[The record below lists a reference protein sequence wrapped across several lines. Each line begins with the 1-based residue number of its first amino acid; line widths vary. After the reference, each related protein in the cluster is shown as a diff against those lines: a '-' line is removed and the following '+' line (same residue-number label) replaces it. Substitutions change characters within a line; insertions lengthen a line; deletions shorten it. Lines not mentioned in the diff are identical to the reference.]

1 MSDMEFDEYE
11 HRQIKRVDLD
21 IVKRILYSL
30 IHDGPAK
37 KTVIARR
44 SSVSY
49 DNFILYLEFLELL
62 DFIQRDKINGVEI
75 ISLNDLGRSFYLR
88 KFSKVKKKS
97 LKKSLR
103 KDLI

>member
-1 MSDMEFDEYE
+1 M
-11 HRQIKRVDLD
+11 DLD
-21 IVKRILYSL
+21 IVKRVLYSL

-62 DFIQRDKINGVEI
+62 GFIQRDEIKGVEI
-75 ISLNDLGRSFYLR
+75 IGLNDRGRSFYVIR
-88 KFSKVKKKS
+88 FTNTKKKS
-97 LKKSLR
+97 IKKSLR
-103 KDLI
+103 KDLV